1 MKNFILFIYLVI
13 FFIFSNSYAKKQ
25 ERARDLGINIGQFEA
40 GKFNA
45 ITDVPFVRVGHTT
58 VKFSDGKLVPGKG
71 PARTGVTVIIPI
83 DGDLWKSKINAGSF
97 VLNGNGEATG
107 LMWVEESGIIE
118 TPIALTNTLNVGKVQ
133 TALVKWMIKNNPLIG
148 IADDTLTPIVFECD
162 DSTLNDIQGMHV
174 NEEHVFSAIKN
185 AKGGPVEEGSVGAG
199 TGMIA
204 YEFKGGIGTS
214 SRMLPKEKGG
224 YTIGVLVN
232 ANHGRR
238 KNLRILGHEVGKD
251 LYDVVPRAYQEG
263 SIILIV
269 ATDAPLDSRQ
279 LKRLS
284 KRVMLGLARTGAIA
298 QHGSGDV
305 ALSFS
310 TANRVPHYPD
320 KPEYTIRVL
329 SDFYIDPI
337 FEAAADAAEEAVIN
351 SLLAAK
357 DMVGRDSKKV
367 YALPHDKLKEILK
380 KYTK

>member
-1 MKNFILFIYLVI
+1 MKNFILFTYLII
-13 FFIFSNSYAKKQ
+13 FFIFSNSYAQEQ
-25 ERARDLGINIGQFEA
+25 ERARDLGIIIGQFKT

-45 ITDVPFVRVGHTT
+45 ITDVPSVRVGHET
-58 VKFSDGKLVPGKG
+58 VKFSDGKLIPGKG
-71 PARTGVTVIIPI
+71 PARTGVTVIIPA
-83 DGDLWKSKINAGSF
+83 DGDIWKSKINAGSF

-118 TPIALTNTLNVGKVQ
+118 TPIALTNTLNIGKVQ

-148 IADDTLTPIVFECD
+148 ISDDTLTPIVFECD

-185 AKGGPVEEGSVGAG
+185 AKSGQVEEGSVGAG
-199 TGMIA
+199 TGMIS

-214 SRMLPKEKGG
+214 SRVVPIKNNN

-232 ANHGRR
+232 SNHGRR
-238 KNLRILGHEVGKD
+238 NTLRILGHEIGKE

-310 TANRVPHYPD
+310 TANRIPHYPD
-320 KPEYTIRVL
+320 NPEYTIRVL
-329 SDFYIDPI
+329 SDFHIDPI
-337 FEAAADAAEEAVIN
+337 FEAAVEATEEAVIN